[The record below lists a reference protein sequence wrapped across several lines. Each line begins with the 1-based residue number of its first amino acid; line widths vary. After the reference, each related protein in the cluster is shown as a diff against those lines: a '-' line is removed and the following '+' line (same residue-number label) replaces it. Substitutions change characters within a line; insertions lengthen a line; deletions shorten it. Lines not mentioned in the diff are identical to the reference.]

1 MTEDQHL
8 PLFITEPIYLV
19 DEGAHT
25 EEQSPAATPPSKN
38 EEPAKAPVPA
48 TPKEDKATPTPTIP
62 KIAPKTHEL
71 AIWTPPLTSTD
82 KELLVKILLAI
93 KKDFNAAHLMEGI
106 NSYDPHYKQLLCFGY
121 HKELELKLGESIATY
136 TPVET
141 KGHRILVSVSPAD
154 LAADPAQKKRLWEAL
169 QKMFL

>member
-19 DEGAHT
+19 DEGESEA
-25 EEQSPAATPPSKN
+25 QPAKDVAAPEVPKAN
-38 EEPAKAPVPA
+38 EEPSEKKTV
-48 TPKEDKATPTPTIP
+48 TPTPTIP
-62 KIAPKTHEL
+62 KITPKTHEL
-71 AIWTPPLTSTD
+71 AIWTPPLTSAD

-106 NSYDPHYKQLLCFGY
+106 NSYDPHYKDLLCFGY
-121 HKELELKLGESIATY
+121 HKELELKIGSSIAPFE
-136 TPVET
+136 PVT
-141 KGHRILVSVSPAD
+141 LKSQRVLVSVSPAD
-154 LAADPAQKKRLWEAL
+154 LATDPAQKKRLWEAL